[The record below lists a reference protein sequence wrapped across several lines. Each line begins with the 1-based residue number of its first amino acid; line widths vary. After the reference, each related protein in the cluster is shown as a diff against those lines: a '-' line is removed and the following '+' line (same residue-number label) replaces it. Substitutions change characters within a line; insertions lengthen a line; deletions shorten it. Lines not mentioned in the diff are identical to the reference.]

1 MNKMKTKTLLN
12 LFLVS
17 IQTMTFSTVALGS
30 QFPEA
35 RYQEVSQI
43 YFQNVPKSSTQV
55 PFYAKLLSQNE
66 MMNKSLFSGSVIQ
79 SSRAKI
85 VHVNSRFFLNIAIEK
100 IKTPNLWSP
109 ESMMALVPTTKFR
122 TQGNSLIATYQISG
136 FANLFLSSSTM
147 ECVFEQRISEQEI
160 PLSATDSNVYLN
172 EVGMAAAPDFVV
184 AQVCKRFNQAFVE
197 TAQVLRFYR
206 LSNNQTMMTAKT
218 LMSVDPDF
226 YSSVDFPFVTPWRVV
241 RDNYLAE
248 VYNLK
253 NVLEL
258 KLK

>member
-1 MNKMKTKTLLN
+1 MNTTSFLK
-12 LFLVS
+12 LFLFS
-17 IQTMTFSTVALGS
+17 IQTMTFSVVALGS

-43 YFQNVPKSSTQV
+43 YFQNVPQTSTQV
-55 PFYAKLLSQNE
+55 PYFAKLLSQNE
-66 MMNKSLFSGSVIQ
+66 MMNKNFFSGAVIQ
-79 SSRAKI
+79 NSRSKI

-100 IKTPNLWSP
+100 IKTPILWSP

-122 TQGNSLIATYQISG
+122 NQGNSLIATYQISG
-136 FANLFLSSSTM
+136 FANLFLPSSTM
-147 ECVFEQRISEQEI
+147 ECVFQQRISEQEI
-160 PLSATDSNVYLN
+160 PLSVPDSDVYLN
-172 EVGMAAAPDFVV
+172 EVGTAANPDFVV
-184 AQVCKRFNQAFVE
+184 VQVCKGFNQAFVE
-197 TAQVLRFYR
+197 TSQVLRFYR
-206 LSNNQTMMTAKT
+206 LGKNQTMMTAKT

-226 YSSVDFPFVTPWRVV
+226 YDTVDFPFVTPWRVV